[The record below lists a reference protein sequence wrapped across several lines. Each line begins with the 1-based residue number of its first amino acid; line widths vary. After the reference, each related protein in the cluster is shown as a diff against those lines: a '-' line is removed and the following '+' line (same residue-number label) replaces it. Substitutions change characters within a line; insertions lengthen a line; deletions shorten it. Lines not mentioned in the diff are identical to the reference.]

1 MYLPHLTLLTTVS
14 ASTRSGNEHVPQ
26 KRKKSP
32 PNRERQKKGVRK
44 LVHDTIPLPPS
55 LSSPQSL
62 SLSLSFF
69 IKKQIENK
77 SVAFYSIPFF
87 PSSLLGLTPK
97 CTTLI
102 SVITELLE
110 LL

>member
-1 MYLPHLTLLTTVS
+1 MYLPHLTLLTTAS
-14 ASTRSGNEHVPQ
+14 ASTRSGNEHDPQ

-32 PNRERQKKGVRK
+32 QKTRERQKKGVRK

-55 LSSPQSL
+55 LPPPHLSL
-62 SLSLSFF
+62 SLSLF
-69 IKKQIENK
+69 IKKKIENK
-77 SVAFYSIPFF
+77 SVTFYSIPFF